1 MVHRFPLG
9 LLGLALIT
17 GCSQAFILSNATP
30 SFADGYRAGCESGAS
45 EGSNM
50 TGEIKK
56 DDKRYL
62 HDDEY
67 ASGWREGDRACHA
80 SGSKVNPNQP
90 MEQIDI
96 DGPRGG
102 VY

>member
-45 EGSNM
+45 EGSNN
-50 TGEIKK
+50 
-56 DDKRYL
+56 R
-62 HDDEY
+62 
-67 ASGWREGDRACHA
+67 ASEGSAGQVHGITAGQSHGLTEPGVVSTRSHAVCHL
-80 SGSKVNPNQP
+80 SF
-90 MEQIDI
+90 
-96 DGPRGG
+96 
-102 VY
+102 